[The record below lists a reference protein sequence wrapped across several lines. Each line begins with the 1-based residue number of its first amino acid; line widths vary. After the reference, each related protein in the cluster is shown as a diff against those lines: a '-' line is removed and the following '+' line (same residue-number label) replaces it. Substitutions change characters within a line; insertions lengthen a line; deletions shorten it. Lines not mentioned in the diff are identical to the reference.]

1 MSFFYAYR
9 PMLGNQHTIVLP
21 YLENLCSH
29 EETVIRDRAVTSITK
44 LFGVYS
50 DNEINNFI
58 IPMVFVGFI

>member
-1 MSFFYAYR
+1 
-9 PMLGNQHTIVLP
+9 MLGNQHTIVLP